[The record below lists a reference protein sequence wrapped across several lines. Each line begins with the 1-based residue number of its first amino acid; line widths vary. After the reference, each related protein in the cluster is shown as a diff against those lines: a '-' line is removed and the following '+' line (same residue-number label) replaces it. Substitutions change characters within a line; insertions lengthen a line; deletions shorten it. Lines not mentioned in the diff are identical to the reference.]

1 MWTTIGHNNVASSL
15 LRASN
20 EGRLAHAYLL
30 AGPRHLG
37 KMTMALDLARLV
49 NCERETPPC
58 GECDQCTRITQ
69 GLHADVQVVA
79 VEAMEADKA
88 RRRVT
93 IGIEQVRE
101 LLRAVSLKPYEG
113 RYRVCIFDG
122 AERLTEEA
130 SNALLKTLEEP
141 PEQVILVLLTTSVE
155 SILATIVSRCQRLDL
170 RPLDLT
176 VVAGEL
182 KSRYGADDERVEEIA
197 RLANGRIGWAFL
209 AMSQPELLE
218 TRSATLEAIEIALH
232 DGLEGRFSYANA
244 LASQAASDRDL
255 ARRTL
260 ELWMEWWRDVMVVK
274 VGAPEL
280 VASLSRID
288 GFRATSEALSQAQV
302 VGAIGTV
309 QEARVNL
316 ERNVNPRL
324 ALEGMMLA
332 LPRL

>member
-1 MWTTIGHNNVASSL
+1 MWTTIGQENVAASL
-15 LRASN
+15 QRAFS

-30 AGPRHLG
+30 VGPRHLG

-49 NCERETPPC
+49 NCQGESPPC

-88 RRRVT
+88 RLRVT

-122 AERLTEEA
+122 AERITEDA

-141 PEQVILVLLTTSVE
+141 PEQVILVLLTTNVE
-155 SILATIVSRCQRLDL
+155 SLLTTIVSRCQRLDL
-170 RPLDLT
+170 RPLDLSL
-176 VVAGEL
+176 VAAEL
-182 KSRYGADDERVEEIA
+182 MSRYGADEEKAEEVA
-197 RLANGRIGWAFL
+197 RLSSGRIGWAFQ

-218 TRSATLEAIEIALH
+218 RRSATLAGIETAVH
-232 DGLEGRFSYANA
+232 DGLEGRFSYAND
-244 LASQAASDRDL
+244 LASQAVSDRDL
-255 ARRTL
+255 ARQTL
-260 ELWMEWWRDVMVVK
+260 ELWVEWWRDVMVVK
-274 VGAPEL
+274 VGTPEL
-280 VASLSRID
+280 VANLSRID
-288 GFRATSEALSQAQV
+288 GFRAVGDVLSQAQV
-302 VGAIGTV
+302 LGAIAAV
-309 QEARVNL
+309 QEAWANL

-324 ALEGMMLA
+324 ALEGLMLA